1 MRVIERI
8 STLTA
13 LTEDVSFQDNKE
25 GLFGIRVA
33 RELEH
38 PLDEPDQVIDASGQ
52 LTDRIK
58 PDSKK
63 VMWKYRSSEG
73 IDGEAAWGKRAK
85 WISLTGRIDNE
96 ALSVVILDHPDNTG
110 FPAYWH
116 ARGYGLFAANPLG
129 QKECSNGKE
138 ELNFRLPAG
147 KSVTV
152 RYKLL

>member
-38 PLDEPDQVIDASGQ
+38 PLDEPDRFIAANGQ
-52 LTDRIK
+52 ITDRIK
-58 PDSKK
+58 PDNRT
-63 VMWKYRSSEG
+63 VTGKYRSSEG
-73 IDGEAAWGKRAK
+73 SDGEAAWGKRAK
-85 WISLTGRIDNE
+85 WINLNARIGDD
-96 ALSVVILDHPDNTG
+96 AISVVILDHPGNIG

-129 QKECSNGKE
+129 QKEFSNGKE
-138 ELNFRLPAG
+138 ELNFHLPAG
-147 KSVTV
+147 ESV
-152 RYKLL
+152 